1 MDQQKL
7 RYHAHLMRIPRV
19 LFLNEI
25 NGTKILHVMFVCIIS
40 PVEKVFPEKSF
51 AKKFFFS
58 FAETYFCESWKIKTE
73 KLSKHSDFSNV
84 FCQRRQTELGKST
97 SFNSWSPLIREL
109 IVCQKTENSLQFP
122 KTYPFSINYST
133 KIYIYISPLAA

>member
-51 AKKFFFS
+51 AKIFFFLLRKRI
-58 FAETYFCESWKIKTE
+58 FAN
-73 KLSKHSDFSNV
+73 H
-84 FCQRRQTELGKST
+84 GK
-97 SFNSWSPLIREL
+97 
-109 IVCQKTENSLQFP
+109 
-122 KTYPFSINYST
+122 
-133 KIYIYISPLAA
+133 